1 VRGKDSGSGEFVPVT
16 PTEFAR
22 AAHETARAED
32 LVTDEMVGDAFC
44 AWHEARGTDAE
55 RIYAAL
61 RAVAPLIAA
70 RADPYKRQE
79 REHIERAVAAEREV
93 IAKIVKETEDWNDC
107 LEACNYILAAIR
119 ARGETTTKTRSPGE
133 IDWSATDKD

>member
-1 VRGKDSGSGEFVPVT
+1 MNMTTDTAPV
-16 PTEFAR
+16 AD
-22 AAHETARAED
+22 D
-32 LVTDEMVGDAFC
+32 LVTEEILDVAVEAIADPAGD
-44 AWHEARGTDAE
+44 
-55 RIYAAL
+55 YAQVFREELLTAL

-133 IDWSATDKD
+133 IDWSATDRED